1 MIFYW
6 ALFYL
11 VVFLIF
17 LLVFQEINLI
27 HIFENSETLRVGV
40 FWVLLVFLSLFVG
53 FFSKSGSVD
62 YDNYVDLLSENVPAN
77 RYELLT
83 LKDPFFQLIGF
94 ILRNSD
100 GSLIALTFV
109 TAFLSIWIK
118 LKVFSNKYYKNLF
131 GVAVLF
137 LFSRFFLLHE
147 FTQMRAALGIA
158 FISIAVL
165 YALEEKPSL
174 MLLMVALAGLTHLST
189 VALLPVILFAYKT
202 SLRLKQIFVVV
213 LLVVALALA
222 LVFDVENFSR
232 ISPYLTGEYYVTENT
247 LLSFYFMIKIFVV
260 AALSFKWRLLNPGL
274 RCALAATVYGMLLT
288 LVFLQ
293 NDVLS
298 LRLSELT
305 AVFDCICFAYF
316 FKHVLNINY
325 LHGYYFAFIL
335 AGFFFF
341 SATNVVKPL
350 SLIF

>member
-27 HIFENSETLRVGV
+27 HVFENPETLRLGV

-53 FFSKSGSVD
+53 FFSKTGSVD
-62 YDNYVDLLSENVPAN
+62 YDNYVDLLSENIPAN
-77 RYELLT
+77 RYDLLA

-100 GSLIALTFV
+100 GSLITLTFV

-118 LKVFSNKYYKNLF
+118 LTVFSNKYYKNFF

-165 YALEEKPSL
+165 YALEKKPSL

-202 SLRLKQIFVVV
+202 SFRLKQIFFVV

-222 LVFDVENFSR
+222 LVFDAENFSR
-232 ISPYLTGEYYVTENT
+232 ISPYLTGEYYVSENT
-247 LLSFYFMIKIFVV
+247 LLSFYFIIKIFVV
-260 AALSFKWRLLNPGL
+260 AALSFKWSLLNPGL
-274 RCALAATVYGMLLT
+274 RCALIATVYGMFLT

-316 FKHVLNINY
+316 FKYVLKINY
-325 LHGYYFAFIL
+325 FHSYYFAFIL